1 MSALLVLSESRIA
14 EETRHAQEIATAE
27 ARWYRAW
34 RWRVVL
40 LTLRCGAAYLAGG
53 MLVGA
58 SFALTGDM
66 AQAALWGGLLL
77 GNAGPL
83 TLVYAFWM
91 REQGH
96 W

>member
-1 MSALLVLSESRIA
+1 MSALLLLPESRIA
-14 EETRHAQEIATAE
+14 EESRRAQEIATAE
-27 ARWYRAW
+27 ASWYRAW
-34 RWRVVL
+34 RRRVML
-40 LTLRCGAAYLAGG
+40 LTLRCGAVYVAGG

-58 SFALTGDM
+58 SFGLTGDI
-66 AQAALWGGLLL
+66 APVALWGGLLL

-83 TLVYAFWM
+83 ALVYAFWM

>member
-1 MSALLVLSESRIA
+1 
-14 EETRHAQEIATAE
+14 
-27 ARWYRAW
+27 
-34 RWRVVL
+34 
-40 LTLRCGAAYLAGG
+40 

-58 SFALTGDM
+58 SFGLTGDI
-66 AQAALWGGLLL
+66 APVALWGGLLL

-83 TLVYAFWM
+83 ALVYAFWM